1 MPVTMFGPARG
12 DGGLQSSQSPFGP
25 SGNRRNLPRSA
36 REQRKANRVSAWG
49 DGSLGKAAN
58 FEALTFEELQVK
70 LIESGLGRISSELM
84 GLKDLFI
91 NLCR

>member
-70 LIESGLGRISSELM
+70 LIE
-84 GLKDLFI
+84 
-91 NLCR
+91 